1 MPNYHSSHPKDPLAL
16 ESFLFMDLVYPED
29 QPMIMNMW
37 NTLIQ
42 GSPVT
47 FEMRWKP
54 RLCDSNVPPWVLSAC
69 VPIFDENH
77 VLVSIAGS
85 TSDISTQ
92 KKAQEAA
99 QARVEAL
106 EQVRASEMKFTRFAQ
121 LSPTAIYI
129 FVPGVGKLVAHPSKC
144 QNLSYSA
151 R

>member
-1 MPNYHSSHPKDPLAL
+1 
-16 ESFLFMDLVYPED
+16 MDLVYPED
-29 QPMIMNMW
+29 QAMIMSMW

-47 FEMRWKP
+47 FEMRWRP
-54 RLCDSNVPPWVLSAC
+54 RLEDGDVPPWVLSAC

-77 VLVSIAGS
+77 ALISIAGS
-85 TSDISTQ
+85 TIDISTQ
-92 KKAQEAA
+92 KKAQEAT

-106 EQVRASEMKFTRFAQ
+106 EQVRASEMKFIRFAQ

-129 FVPGVGKLVAHPSKC
+129 FVPEAGELISFDLGLGRQLLRWV
-144 QNLSYSA
+144 